1 MTLQS
6 REMYVM
12 KTMWWLYGFDFTLM
26 LVWTEQS
33 HVGLIAVAFSSAA
46 CPCWVNLA
54 SVNGWINVS
63 NVHITRNYKFLLLFC
78 VRRIQ
83 NNVHFQIV
91 RCYKLHKH
99 AVKLQKH
106 HQCHNSQFILVH
118 KTVYNRCHV
127 KHVNSAKT
135 CVNIK
140 QKLQNETSRF
150 ATVCPQRRHMP
161 NTVHVP
167 LRLSENMRRRLKIQI
182 HGSLLSCSCI
192 RIIKSSYGNH
202 DDFLHNMQLPC
213 ISLVSF
219 VIHFHQ

>member
-161 NTVHVP
+161 NAVHVP

-219 VIHFHQ
+219 MIHFHQ